1 MMDKRDFEFLD
12 HVVDLFADT
21 SKGLISEARSTENL
35 DDICYGSLLAAC
47 ILHAEKFGVKEGR
60 AEVVDLVNRIFDERE
75 VRESLIPAGR
85 GAVVH

>member
-1 MMDKRDFEFLD
+1 MLDDRDFEFLD
-12 HVVDLFADT
+12 YVVDMYAGT
-21 SKGLISEARSTENL
+21 SNELIAKARSTENL

-47 ILHAEKFGVKEGR
+47 ILHSEKFGVKEGR

-75 VRESLIPAGR
+75 LRESMIPEGR